1 MRIAPR
7 SRSSQVV
14 PKPSH
19 AWVSRHTGL
28 PSVWAPSAH
37 SISPRFPQSAIENP
51 CQFTPHV
58 GWLPHNA
65 PPVHDTRARVCRRE
79 SGTSVWAASGLPNP
93 HTRTAIHLT
102 RLRHVLCP
110 TTPQREPT
118 RSQVLCTL
126 HPCNVRVDRRE
137 KPRTFAALE
146 GRGCGEIGRHARL
159 RIWCFGV
166 GVRVPPPA
174 PLQEKRQ
181 VNPCP

>member
-7 SRSSQVV
+7 SRSSQIV

-37 SISPRFPQSAIENP
+37 SISLRLPQSAIENP

-126 HPCNVRVDRRE
+126 HPRNVRVDRRE

-174 PLQEKRQ
+174 HLRG
-181 VNPCP
+181 N